1 MTRAEVPTVRIEPW
15 SEGDLD
21 LLRRANAPEMM
32 EHLGGP
38 ETEEQLLARHRRY
51 LTVKEPGEGQMFRV
65 VLVPDEV
72 PVGTIGYWEKDWR
85 DEMVYE
91 TGWGVLPEFQGRGIA
106 VAATL
111 AAMTH
116 ARAVGRHRYVHAF
129 PSIHHR
135 ASNGVCRSAGF
146 TLMGE
151 FDFEYPPGHLLRS
164 YDWCFDLADATRTL
178 LPPE

>member
-1 MTRAEVPTVRIEPW
+1 MTSGAAPTVRIEPW
-15 SEGDLD
+15 SESDLD

-65 VLVPDEV
+65 VLLPDDV
-72 PVGTIGYWEKDWR
+72 AVGTIGYWEKVWLDGT
-85 DEMVYE
+85 VYE
-91 TGWGVLPEFQGRGIA
+91 TGWSVLPPFQHRGIA

-116 ARAVGRHRYVHAF
+116 ARSAGRHRYVHAF
-129 PSIHHR
+129 PSIQHR
-135 ASNGVCRSAGF
+135 ASNAVCRRTGF

-151 FDFEYPPGHLLRS
+151 LDFEYPPGNALRS
-164 YDWCFDLADATRTL
+164 NDWRFDLADPTHAL
-178 LPPE
+178 LPAE